1 MRVSPQQGT
10 GGLLKQKVTGLL
22 SLTLMM
28 NGCPNILKQLHHYQS
43 TWPECSVFATSYFLQ
58 DIKNQRNVIKLK
70 KMPFTADRGLLTNYF
85 EVASSSHPPL
95 WTSAVV
101 VKKEAILSVGGFP
114 EGIKSGEDLLTWAR
128 LGSYF

>member
-1 MRVSPQQGT
+1 M
-10 GGLLKQKVTGLL
+10 
-22 SLTLMM
+22 
-28 NGCPNILKQLHHYQS
+28 
-43 TWPECSVFATSYFLQ
+43 ATSYFLQ
-58 DIKNQRNVIKLK
+58 DFKNQRKIIKLK
-70 KMPFTADRGLLTNYF
+70 KLPFTGDCGLLTNYF

-128 LGSYF
+128 LAATFKIAYSLKPLSVFVQDRAHTYIDKPNRVPQDPGQSW